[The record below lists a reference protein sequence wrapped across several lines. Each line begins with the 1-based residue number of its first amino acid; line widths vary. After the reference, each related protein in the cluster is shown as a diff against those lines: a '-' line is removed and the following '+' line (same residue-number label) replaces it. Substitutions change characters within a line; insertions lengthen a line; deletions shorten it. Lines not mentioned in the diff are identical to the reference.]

1 MEDAQGIGC
10 NSVAEGAEKIF
21 SGMERCGKI
30 FSRISL
36 SLDTNGVKRELKGWG
51 LTRCSIKRIKVEGF
65 KSIKDI
71 DLDIKQSKFASRS
84 KWGGKIELLVSI

>member
-21 SGMERCGKI
+21 SGMEHCGKI

-36 SLDTNGVKRELKGWG
+36 SLDTNGVKR
-51 LTRCSIKRIKVEGF
+51 
-65 KSIKDI
+65 
-71 DLDIKQSKFASRS
+71 
-84 KWGGKIELLVSI
+84 VS